1 MEKKYL
7 KLADCNLEALRPE
20 HQDKCFVFGG
30 YVGPDEEYTDLDG
43 IIHSPGYHN
52 PRDNPKNRTG
62 TGLYKLDFL
71 ERQKEDADEY
81 SELRMQQ
88 EFV

>member
-7 KLADCNLEALRPE
+7 KLADCNLESLRSD
-20 HQDKCFVFGG
+20 HQDKCFAFGG
-30 YVGPDEEYTDLDG
+30 YVEPDEEYKDLEG
-43 IIHSPGYHN
+43 ITHSPGYRN

-62 TGLYKLDFL
+62 IGLYILDFR

-81 SELRMQQ
+81 SELRM
-88 EFV
+88 